1 MQHQQKDG
9 EPPTHCL
16 NDLSDPS
23 TIACNP
29 MEPMIKYE
37 DYENDPIVAD
47 GAFWDEVRMP
57 TDPYND
63 YIPNPGDEWINHRG
77 EMSVREEEMNIDNW
91 SIIPIEPFDEY
102 EYDDS
107 EINA

>member
-1 MQHQQKDG
+1 
-9 EPPTHCL
+9 
-16 NDLSDPS
+16 
-23 TIACNP
+23 
-29 MEPMIKYE
+29 MIKYE

-47 GAFWDEVRMP
+47 GAFWDEVKMP

-63 YIPNPGDEWINHRG
+63 YIPHPGDEWINHRG
-77 EMSVREEEMNIDNW
+77 EISVREEEEDIDNW